1 MPKIETVLSPALF
14 DLYKENIENKI
25 VIVIDIL
32 RATTTMIVALE
43 NGAKNIIPVEHLND
57 ALSLRQDNFLIAGER
72 NGVKVEGFDLG
83 NSPQDF
89 TPNVVAN
96 QTIVLSTTNGT
107 RAIQASNGAKEIYA
121 ASFRNLDAMA
131 NYLINQQSDVIL
143 FCAGWKDK
151 VNLEDTIFAGALTE
165 ILFDHE
171 FQTNDD
177 STHMSL
183 NLWKTAKKDLVG
195 FLSEASHVKR
205 FKTLHIESDLEVCL
219 QMNTYNGI
227 LKL

>member
-1 MPKIETVLSPALF
+1 MPRIETVLSPALF
-14 DLYKENIENKI
+14 DLYKEDIENKI

-43 NGAKNIIPVEHLND
+43 NGAKNIIPVENLND

-72 NGVKVEGFDLG
+72 NGVKVDGFDLG

-89 TPNVVAN
+89 TPNIVAN
-96 QTIVLSTTNGT
+96 KTIVLSTTNGT
-107 RAIQASNGAKEIYA
+107 RAIQASYGAKEIYA

-131 NYLINQQSDVIL
+131 NYLINQQNDVIL

-151 VNLEDTIFAGALTE
+151 VNLEDTIFAGALIE
-165 ILFDHE
+165 ILFGKE
-171 FQTNDD
+171 FQTHDD
-177 STHMSL
+177 STYMAL
-183 NLWKTAKKDLVG
+183 NLWKTAKKDLVS
-195 FLSEASHVKR
+195 FLSDASHVKR
-205 FKTLHIESDLEVCL
+205 FKTLHIESDLKVCL
-219 QMNTYNGI
+219 QMNTYDGI